1 MNIKVLS
8 YLLCAPSMLILP
20 GCYTPGMPH
29 GTGRHIEPVAS
40 SPASI
45 PNPVAAAPTLPR
57 PQASPRIETFS
68 VVVSGLPVVDLLF
81 ALSRDARI
89 NLDIHS
95 GVEGSITINAI
106 NQTLPQ
112 ILERISKQVDI
123 RWTLENGTLSV
134 EPDTPILKTYRIDYF
149 NLARNVKTSVNIAN
163 SVASV
168 GSGSTASG
176 NNSNTEIAS
185 ASNNE
190 FWKTLE
196 KNLRDLIQDEDK
208 LVVKTVREGSN
219 KLSSSNKG
227 KMSTA
232 QAVAAMLNTLTS
244 EGNRNSQSD
253 STAENKD
260 DSALKEGREANH
272 VIINAESGTIVV
284 RATQRKQ
291 EKVAAF
297 LAQVGASAQRQVM
310 IEATVVEVTLSDQ
323 YQAGVDWTGTTKSG
337 NWGFGQ
343 SLTGSKMS
351 TTGSIGVVTY
361 SSNQFNATISFLEQ
375 FGRTKVLSSPK
386 VMALNNQTA
395 VMKVVDEQVY
405 FGLKI
410 EEEKN
415 DSGVVTSR
423 TFTSELHTVPVG
435 LVLQVTPQIGESGST
450 TLNVR
455 PTITNI
461 RSYVEDP
468 AVAIVSAQG
477 NLGVKSLIPNLQ
489 VREFDSTLK
498 IPSGQVAVLGGL
510 IQDIQSNDRIGVP
523 GLSRMPLI
531 GDFFSYRDDTVK
543 KIELV
548 IFLRPVMVKEG
559 GLENELAAYKQF
571 SPDKDFF
578 QRPQDHDLS
587 AFSSGNLPLPESKP
601 GSNAASQPEP
611 ARQPRRRRED
621 AR

>member
-1 MNIKVLS
+1 MNTKALS
-8 YLLCAPSMLILP
+8 HPLRILPLLLILS
-20 GCYTPGMPH
+20 GCYTPGLPH

-40 SPASI
+40 APVSI
-45 PNPVAAAPTLPR
+45 PSPVAAAPVLPR
-57 PQASPRIETFS
+57 PQASPRTETFS
-68 VVVSGLPVVDLLF
+68 VVVNGLPVADLLF

-89 NLDIHS
+89 NLDIHPN
-95 GVEGSITINAI
+95 VEGNITINAI

-123 RWTLENGTLSV
+123 RWTLENGTLNV
-134 EPDTPILKTYRIDYF
+134 EPDTPVLKTYRIDYF
-149 NLARNVKTSVNIAN
+149 NLARNVKTNVNIAN

-168 GSGSTASG
+168 GSGGAASG
-176 NNSNTEIAS
+176 NSSTTEIAS

-196 KNLRDLIQDEDK
+196 KNLKDLIQDEDK

-219 KLSSSNKG
+219 KLSSTNKG

-272 VIINAESGTIVV
+272 IIINAETGTIVV

-291 EKVAAF
+291 EKIATF
-297 LAQVGASAQRQVM
+297 LAQIGASAQRQVM

-323 YQAGVDWTGTTKSG
+323 YQAGVDWTGITQSG
-337 NWGFGQ
+337 NWSGGQ
-343 SLTGSKMS
+343 SMTGSKF
-351 TTGSIGVVTY
+351 TGPIGIVAY
-361 SSNQFNATISFLEQ
+361 NASRFNATISFLEQ

-415 DSGVVTSR
+415 EAGVITSR
-423 TFTSELHTVPVG
+423 TYTSELHTVPVG
-435 LVLQVTPQIGESGST
+435 LVMQVTPQIGESGIT

-455 PTITNI
+455 PTITNV

-468 AVAIVSAQG
+468 AVAIVAAQG
-477 NLGVKSLIPNLQ
+477 NLKVQSLIPNLQ

-510 IQDIQSNDRIGVP
+510 IQDIQSNERIGVP

-548 IFLRPVMVKEG
+548 IFLRPIMVKDGSLEG
-559 GLENELAAYKQF
+559 ELAAYKQF

-587 AFSSGNLPLPESKP
+587 AYTSGNVPLPVSKP
-601 GSNAASQPEP
+601 GNASEPEP
-611 ARQPRRRRED
+611 ARQPVRRRED

>member
-1 MNIKVLS
+1 MNASLPLWRTLP
-8 YLLCAPSMLILP
+8 LLLILS
-20 GCYTPGMPH
+20 GCYTPGLPH

-40 SPASI
+40 APASI
-45 PNPVAAAPTLPR
+45 PSPIAAAPVLPR
-57 PQASPRIETFS
+57 PQASPRTETFS
-68 VVVSGLPVVDLLF
+68 VVVNGLPVADLLF

-89 NLDIHS
+89 NLDIHPNVQ
-95 GVEGSITINAI
+95 GDITINAI

-123 RWTLENGTLSV
+123 RWTLENGTLNV
-134 EPDTPILKTYRIDYF
+134 EPDTPVLKTYRIDYF
-149 NLARNVKTSVNIAN
+149 NLARNVKTNVNIAN

-168 GSGSTASG
+168 GSGGAASG
-176 NNSNTEIAS
+176 NSSTTEIAS

-208 LVVKTVREGSN
+208 LVVKSVREGSN
-219 KLSSSNKG
+219 KLNSNSKG
-227 KMSTA
+227 KLTTA
-232 QAVAAMLNTLTS
+232 QAVAAMLNSLS
-244 EGNRNSQSD
+244 AEGNRNTQNES
-253 STAENKD
+253 STENKD
-260 DSALKEGREANH
+260 DSSLKEGREANH
-272 VIINAESGTIVV
+272 VIVNAETGTIVV

-291 EKVAAF
+291 EKISAF
-297 LAQVGASAQRQVM
+297 LAQIGASAQRQVM

-323 YQAGVDWTGTTKSG
+323 YQAGVDWTGITQSG
-337 NWGFGQ
+337 NWRGGQ
-343 SLTGSKMS
+343 SLTGSNF
-351 TTGSIGVVTY
+351 TGPIGTVAY
-361 SSNQFNATISFLEQ
+361 SASRFNATISFLEQ

-415 DSGVVTSR
+415 DAGVITSR
-423 TFTSELHTVPVG
+423 TYTSELHTVPVG
-435 LVLQVTPQIGESGST
+435 LVMQVTPQIGESGT
-450 TLNVR
+450 ITLNVR

-468 AVAIVSAQG
+468 AVAIVSAQS
-477 NLGVKSLIPNLQ
+477 NLNVQSLIPNLQ

-510 IQDIQSNDRIGVP
+510 IQDIQSNNRIGVP

-548 IFLRPVMVKEG
+548 IFLRPIMVKDGSLEG
-559 GLENELAAYKQF
+559 ELAAYKQF

-587 AFSSGNLPLPESKP
+587 AYTSGNVPLPVSKP
-601 GSNAASQPEP
+601 GNASEPEP
-611 ARQPRRRRED
+611 ARQPVRRRED